1 MVHLPATVLIVDDDS
16 GITEMLQDI
25 LEVHG
30 YRVLT
35 ANKPTQAFAL
45 LHDEPKPIDLLLV
58 DVIMP
63 EFSGRDFAASVQA
76 RWPECQVIFMTGYPL
91 ERLPAPGIPLGARL
105 VGKPIVMQTLL
116 DTVGTA
122 LGLPADRV

>member
-1 MVHLPATVLIVDDDS
+1 MAHVPATVLIVDDDS

-30 YRVLT
+30 YRVLA
-35 ANKPTQAFAL
+35 ANKRTQAFAL
-45 LHDEPKPIDLLLV
+45 LHEEPKPIDLLLV

-63 EFSGRDFAASVQA
+63 DFSGRDFAASVHE
-76 RWPECQVIFMTGYPL
+76 RWPECQVIFMTGYPV
-91 ERLPAPGIPLGARL
+91 ERLPAPGVPLGAR
-105 VGKPIVMQTLL
+105 VVSKPIVMQALL

-122 LGLPADRV
+122 IGLPADRV